1 MIMELTKIVAIGI
14 IGVIAAITVKTYRA
28 ELGICVAIATGIV
41 ILWNIIPEL
50 NTAFSELSD
59 MCEESG
65 IPKGY
70 FSLIIK
76 VTGIAYITQFSSEL
90 AKDAGEGAIA
100 KKLEFAGKVSV
111 LCLIM
116 PVVKNLL
123 DIITNT
129 LMSF

>member
-1 MIMELTKIVAIGI
+1 MELTKIVGIGI

-28 ELGICVAIATGIV
+28 ELGMCIALATGSV
-41 ILWNIIPEL
+41 ILWNVLPDISRV
-50 NTAFSELSD
+50 FSELSD
-59 MCEESG
+59 MCEDSG
-65 IPKGY
+65 VPQGY

-76 VTGIAYITQFSSEL
+76 VTGVAYITQFSAEL
-90 AKDAGEGAIA
+90 AKDAGERAIA